1 MSKPAFD
8 HRLWVIPVL
17 LAITAAL
24 LGYNALPSFGLANHT
39 IFNQLGSLV
48 TERNTPVQGEAK
60 DRINVLLLGIGGA
73 GHDGGTLTD
82 SIMVASIKPSTKQVA
97 LLSLPRDLVVKIYD
111 ETDLTYWEGR
121 KINYAYVL
129 GGMDLAVEKVSEVTG
144 LTLHYYVL
152 VDFSGFRSLI
162 DDVGGITVTV
172 PTSFTGLYGAQELST
187 PCPKRDLYYLDDG
200 PYCAIQFDQGTEQM
214 DGERALIYSRIRKL
228 APGSAHQD
236 QGSDFARAQRQ
247 QQVLQGFKDKVLSA
261 GTVLN
266 PTKISS
272 LTTDLDDHM
281 ITNVELWEMARMF
294 QLIGIVDQDSIINQV
309 VDNSTDG
316 LVHTTIATE
325 TGAAVV
331 VPNAGDYDYSEIKKL
346 ARTIFKME
354 PTVSGSLKTLN
365 DDEDPEKNTEE
376 DGEEAEETVSIQVLN
391 GTNTVGLASS
401 LAANLALQ
409 GYEISTVGN
418 ALTRDYSITTIYQI
432 TTELD
437 PTMATALQTE
447 TAGALASSRQ
457 TETLLS
463 LDSEGSVLDSGA
475 DFIIIV
481 GSDATNPTSTE
492 TSQEWVPNR
501 CPDWTNQCWQI
512 NFI

>member
-1 MSKPAFD
+1 MSKLPEPEINLEATPAFD
-8 HRLWVIPVL
+8 HRLWVIPVI

-24 LGYNALPSFGLANHT
+24 LAYNALPWFGQANHA
-39 IFNQLGSLV
+39 IFSQLGSLV
-48 TERNTPVQGEAK
+48 TKRDTPVKGEAK
-60 DRINVLLLGIGGA
+60 DRINLLLLGIGGA

-97 LLSLPRDLVVKIYD
+97 LLSLPRDLVVKIYG
-111 ETDLTYWEGR
+111 ETDLDYWEGR

-172 PTSFTGLYGAQELST
+172 PISFTGLYGAQELST
-187 PCPKRDLYYLDDG
+187 PCPKRNLYYLDDG

-214 DGERALIYSRIRKL
+214 NGERALIYSRIRKL
-228 APGSAHQD
+228 APGSTHQD

-281 ITNVELWEMARMF
+281 ITNVELWEMARLF
-294 QLIGIVDQDSIINQV
+294 QLIGIVDQNSIINQV

-325 TGAAVV
+325 TGASVV
-331 VPNAGDYDYSEIKKL
+331 VPNAGDYDYSEIRKL
-346 ARTIFKME
+346 ARTIFTLE
-354 PTVSGSLKTLN
+354 PTSLGSLKTLN
-365 DDEDPEKNTEE
+365 DHEDTEKNTEE
-376 DGEEAEETVSIQVLN
+376 KVSIQVLN
-391 GTNTVGLASS
+391 GTNTVGLASG
-401 LAANLALQ
+401 LAANLELE
-409 GYEISTVGN
+409 GYEISNVGN

-432 TTELD
+432 TAELD

-481 GSDATNPTSTE
+481 GSDATN
-492 TSQEWVPNR
+492 
-501 CPDWTNQCWQI
+501 TNQE
-512 NFI
+512 

>member
-1 MSKPAFD
+1 MSKQPEPAVELAAIAEVKPAFD
-8 HRLWVIPVL
+8 HRLWVIPVIL
-17 LAITAAL
+17 VIIAAL
-24 LGYNALPSFGLANHT
+24 LAYNALPSIGQGNQT

-48 TERNTPVQGEAK
+48 TQYDTPVKGEAK

-82 SIMVASIKPSTKQVA
+82 SIMIASIKPSTKQVA

-111 ETDLTYWEGR
+111 ETDPDYWEGR

-187 PCPKRDLYYLDDG
+187 PCPKRNLYYLDDG

-228 APGSAHQD
+228 APGSVHQD
-236 QGSDFARAQRQ
+236 QGSDFARAKRQ

-281 ITNVELWEMARMF
+281 IMNLELWEMARIF
-294 QLIGIVDQDSIINQV
+294 QLIGVVDPDSIINQV
-309 VDNSTDG
+309 VDDSTDG
-316 LVHTTIATE
+316 LVHSTIATE
-325 TGAAVV
+325 TGASVV
-331 VPNAGDYDYSEIKKL
+331 VPNAGDYDYSAIQKL
-346 ARTIFKME
+346 AKTIFTLE
-354 PTVSGSLKTLN
+354 PTKVESQKTLN
-365 DDEDPEKNTEE
+365 TEENTEE
-376 DGEEAEETVSIQVLN
+376 AATDQVIVQILN
-391 GTNTVGLASS
+391 GTNTVGLAST
-401 LAANLALQ
+401 LAANLELQ
-409 GYEISTVGN
+409 GYEISNVGN
-418 ALTRDYSITTIYQI
+418 ALTRDYSITTIYQVN
-432 TTELD
+432 TELD
-437 PTMATALQTE
+437 PTIATAMQNQVP
-447 TAGALASSRQ
+447 GALASSRQ

-481 GSDATNPTSTE
+481 GSDATNTTNTPTT
-492 TSQEWVPNR
+492 TQASQE
-501 CPDWTNQCWQI
+501 
-512 NFI
+512 